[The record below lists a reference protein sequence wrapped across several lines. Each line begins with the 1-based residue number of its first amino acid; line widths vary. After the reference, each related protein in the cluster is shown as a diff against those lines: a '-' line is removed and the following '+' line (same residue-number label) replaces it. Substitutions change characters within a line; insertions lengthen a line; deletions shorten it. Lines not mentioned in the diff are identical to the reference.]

1 MTPPTSTNTPPNP
14 NAAYLYL
21 GATFLSAFGNAIA
34 NVIWPWLVLQRTGDP
49 AAAGLVTTCIVL
61 PSAAFALIGGNL
73 IDRFG
78 RKRMSIISDIISA
91 ASVIALIT
99 VDATTGLTMAWFIAL
114 GIIGAVGDV
123 PGMAARTALVGDI
136 SERSG
141 KSLDWL
147 AGANQSIMWVC
158 YLVGP
163 ALAGVLLGQ
172 LPITWILWLTAACSG
187 IAALMTW
194 VIRLNAHHAPA
205 EHSSV
210 RGTITVW
217 RDVVKHPMLRP
228 ILVVEIV
235 IAMAVFP
242 YLMVILPAHFT
253 HTNSPTTMGFA
264 LSSYAVG
271 MIAGSIVIAAV
282 GERLRRNLLWL
293 VAIGATAMGFLGVAC
308 LAVTTIVVV
317 GMFAAGCGNGILRP
331 IGTVVVTENVPE
343 TIRGRVFSLFSALDS
358 FAGPIGLMATTA
370 ALQATDI
377 YHVALGCSL
386 CAAVMFLWL
395 GVMGYRTLG
404 ASQSNLQ

>member
-141 KSLDWL
+141 K
-147 AGANQSIMWVC
+147 
-158 YLVGP
+158 P
-163 ALAGVLLGQ
+163 
-172 LPITWILWLTAACSG
+172 
-187 IAALMTW
+187 
-194 VIRLNAHHAPA
+194 
-205 EHSSV
+205 
-210 RGTITVW
+210 
-217 RDVVKHPMLRP
+217 
-228 ILVVEIV
+228 
-235 IAMAVFP
+235 
-242 YLMVILPAHFT
+242 
-253 HTNSPTTMGFA
+253 PTG
-264 LSSYAVG
+264 
-271 MIAGSIVIAAV
+271 
-282 GERLRRNLLWL
+282 
-293 VAIGATAMGFLGVAC
+293 
-308 LAVTTIVVV
+308 
-317 GMFAAGCGNGILRP
+317 
-331 IGTVVVTENVPE
+331 
-343 TIRGRVFSLFSALDS
+343 
-358 FAGPIGLMATTA
+358 
-370 ALQATDI
+370 
-377 YHVALGCSL
+377 
-386 CAAVMFLWL
+386 
-395 GVMGYRTLG
+395 
-404 ASQSNLQ
+404 

>member
-1 MTPPTSTNTPPNP
+1 MTPPPSTTASPNP

-34 NVIWPWLVLQRTGDP
+34 NVIWPWLVLQRTEDP

-78 RKRMSIISDIISA
+78 RKRMSIVSDIISA

-99 VDATTGLTMAWFIAL
+99 VDATTGLTMGWFIAL

-147 AGANQSIMWVC
+147 AGANQSIMGVC

-163 ALAGVLLGQ
+163 ALAGVLLGH

-187 IAALMTW
+187 IAAL
-194 VIRLNAHHAPA
+194 
-205 EHSSV
+205 
-210 RGTITVW
+210 
-217 RDVVKHPMLRP
+217 
-228 ILVVEIV
+228 ILLVEIV
-235 IAMAVFP
+235 IAMTVFH
-242 YLMVILPAHFT
+242 YLMVFLPAHFT
-253 HTNSPTTMGFA
+253 HTDSPTTMGFA

-293 VAIGATAMGFLGVAC
+293 VAIGATAIGFLGISS
-308 LAVTTIVVV
+308 LTVTTIVVV
-317 GMFAAGCGNGILRP
+317 GMFAAGCGNGLLRP

-343 TIRGRVFSLFSALDS
+343 TMRGRVFSLFSALDS

-370 ALQATDI
+370 ALQVTDI
-377 YHVALGCSL
+377 YHVAVGCSL
-386 CAAVMFLWL
+386 CAAGMFLWL
-395 GVMGYRTLG
+395 GIMGYRTLG
-404 ASQSNLQ
+404 ASQSSLQ

>member
-1 MTPPTSTNTPPNP
+1 VITTHPVTRHPG
-14 NAAYLYL
+14 AAWLYL
-21 GATFLSAFGNAIA
+21 GSGLSSALGNAIS
-34 NVIWPWLVLQRTGDP
+34 NVVWPWLVLHRTGDP
-49 AAAGLVTTCIVL
+49 AAAGLVATCILL
-61 PSAAFALIGGNL
+61 PSIIVATMGGDV
-73 IDRFG
+73 IDRYG
-78 RKRMSIISDIISA
+78 RKRISVISDIISA
-91 ASVIALIT
+91 VSVVWLIAVDTT
-99 VDATTGLTMAWFIAL
+99 VGATLPWFIAI
-114 GIIGAVGDV
+114 GIFGAVGDV

-147 AGANQSIMWVC
+147 AGANQSIMGVC

-163 ALAGVLLGQ
+163 ALAGVLLGH

-210 RGTITVW
+210 RGTVTVW

-228 ILVVEIV
+228 ILIVEIV

-253 HTNSPTTMGFA
+253 HTYSPTTMGFA

-271 MIAGSIVIAAV
+271 MIAGSIVISAV

-293 VAIGATAMGFLGVAC
+293 VAIGATAMGFLGVSC
-308 LAVTTIVVV
+308 LTVTTIVVV
-317 GMFAAGCGNGILRP
+317 GMFAAGCGNGLLRP

-377 YHVALGCSL
+377 YHVAVGCSL

>member
-147 AGANQSIMWVC
+147 AGANQSIMGVC

-172 LPITWILWLTAACSG
+172 LPIIWILWLTAACSG

-264 LSSYAVG
+264 LSSYAIG

>member
-1 MTPPTSTNTPPNP
+1 MTTHPVTRHPG
-14 NAAYLYL
+14 AAWLYL
-21 GATFLSAFGNAIA
+21 GSGLSSALGNAIS
-34 NVIWPWLVLQRTGDP
+34 NVVWPWLVLHRTGDP
-49 AAAGLVTTCIVL
+49 AAAGLVATCILL
-61 PSAAFALIGGNL
+61 PSIIVAIMGGDV
-73 IDRFG
+73 IDRYG
-78 RKRMSIISDIISA
+78 RKRISVISDIISA
-91 ASVIALIT
+91 VSVVWLIA
-99 VDATTGLTMAWFIAL
+99 VDTTMGATLPWFIAI
-114 GIIGAVGDV
+114 GIFGAVGDV

-147 AGANQSIMWVC
+147 AGANQSIMGVC

-172 LPITWILWLTAACSG
+172 LPITWILWL
-187 IAALMTW
+187 
-194 VIRLNAHHAPA
+194 
-205 EHSSV
+205 
-210 RGTITVW
+210 
-217 RDVVKHPMLRP
+217 DVVKHPMLRP
-228 ILVVEIV
+228 VIIAEIV

-253 HTNSPTTMGFA
+253 HTNSPATMGFA

-271 MIAGSIVIAAV
+271 MIAGSILIAAV

-293 VAIGATAMGFLGVAC
+293 VAIGATAMGFLGVSC
-308 LAVTTIVVV
+308 LIVTTIVVV
-317 GMFAAGCGNGILRP
+317 GMFAAGCGNGLLRP

-377 YHVALGCSL
+377 YHVAVGCSL

>member
-1 MTPPTSTNTPPNP
+1 MFPQQLNK
-14 NAAYLYL
+14 L
-21 GATFLSAFGNAIA
+21 
-34 NVIWPWLVLQRTGDP
+34 R
-49 AAAGLVTTCIVL
+49 
-61 PSAAFALIGGNL
+61 
-73 IDRFG
+73 
-78 RKRMSIISDIISA
+78 
-91 ASVIALIT
+91 
-99 VDATTGLTMAWFIAL
+99 FIAI
-114 GIIGAVGDV
+114 GIFGAVGDV

-147 AGANQSIMWVC
+147 AGTNQSIMGVC
-158 YLVGP
+158 YLVGL

-210 RGTITVW
+210 RGTVTVW

-293 VAIGATAMGFLGVAC
+293 VAIGATAMGFLGVSC

-377 YHVALGCSL
+377 YHVAVGCSL